1 MKRHLRVAFSFP
13 VARQRA
19 QETLPIVHVSE
30 SLAKSAGRQPV
41 PAMGMGPT
49 GIEIFFQEP
58 TMTTLQNTLFAVALT
73 ALTGSALA
81 ATPAP
86 ATASPAAAAK
96 TTVTKHKHFV
106 KAKKEDAKSVN
117 KKAGNDVGKS

>member
-1 MKRHLRVAFSFP
+1 MKRHLRVAFSFAA
-13 VARQRA
+13 ARRRA
-19 QETLPIVHVSE
+19 LETLPIVHVSE
-30 SLAKSAGRQPV
+30 SLAKSAGRQSV
-41 PAMGMGPT
+41 PAMGMSPT
-49 GIEIFFQEP
+49 GIEIIFQEP
-58 TMTTLQNTLFAVALT
+58 TMTNLQNTLFAVALT

-86 ATASPAAAAK
+86 AAASPTAAAK

-106 KAKKEDAKSVN
+106 RAKKEDAKSVN